1 MCHPTNQSKNSLE
14 RTEADVILQNR
25 PRFILGLFLFLLT
38 VSLQADVPIGYV
50 DSQEIMAKFSE
61 ATDAMKKLDTE
72 NDKWAMELEKLN
84 NDYKQKQQE
93 MEEQSLLLSEAKK
106 KERQQEIE
114 LLSKEIDQ
122 FQKSKWGENGE
133 FFKRRES
140 LLKPIFDKINAA
152 ISEVAQDRKLEYVF
166 DTVQGNVLYSKEKY
180 NLTEDVIELLE
191 KDTDLLNKGN

>member
-1 MCHPTNQSKNSLE
+1 M
-14 RTEADVILQNR
+14 ILQNR